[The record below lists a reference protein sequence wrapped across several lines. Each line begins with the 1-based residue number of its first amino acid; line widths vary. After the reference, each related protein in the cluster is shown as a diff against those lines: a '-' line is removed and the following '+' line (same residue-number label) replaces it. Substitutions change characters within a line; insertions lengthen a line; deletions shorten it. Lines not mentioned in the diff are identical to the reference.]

1 MRPPLLFLLGWITL
15 QAQDGAPSA
24 HGSAFTPNGR
34 YGSLFV
40 DNRARSLGDL
50 VTVVVVEQLN
60 ANSSGATS
68 SQRDSAA
75 SGSIGSVLGNR
86 GAIGALSN
94 LANVQG
100 NSKLDGTASTSRT
113 NTLNTTLTGQI
124 VEVLA
129 NGDFVVEAKKTVLVN
144 TEKYQLEMRALLR
157 WNDITPANTVR
168 SDRLGNIEMKL
179 NGKGLVSDAIRR
191 PNLLYRIL
199 LGILPF

>member
-1 MRPPLLFLLGWITL
+1 MTHCASVLLFVSLAAG
-15 QAQDGAPSA
+15 QPPSA
-24 HGSAFTPNGR
+24 GSAFTPDGR
-34 YGSLFV
+34 YGSLFG

-50 VTVVVVEQLN
+50 VTVLVVEQLN
-60 ANSSGATS
+60 ANSTGATS
-68 SQRDSAA
+68 SQRDASA
-75 SGSIGSVLGNR
+75 SGRVGSVLGNR
-86 GAIGALSN
+86 SAVGALSN

-124 VEVLA
+124 VEVLP
-129 NGDFVVEAKKTVLVN
+129 NGDFVIEAKKTVLVN

-157 WNDITPANTVR
+157 WNDITPGNTVR